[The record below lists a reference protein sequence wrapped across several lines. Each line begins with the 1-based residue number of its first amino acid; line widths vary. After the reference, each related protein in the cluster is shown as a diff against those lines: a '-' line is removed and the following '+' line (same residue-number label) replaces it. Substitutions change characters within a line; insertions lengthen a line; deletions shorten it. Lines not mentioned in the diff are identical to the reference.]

1 MAGGTGGSPSA
12 TKLSFGATT
21 PDCASAAIG
30 TRRAGTSTKRDSLSI
45 RGSEGGVGRQKATA
59 PSAGSRG
66 VRRGR
71 SFRRIHQQGGGGDG
85 GQGSRQPRI
94 LTETQPPPPAHPA
107 RGKVPPG

>member
-1 MAGGTGGSPSA
+1 MAAGTGGSPSA

-71 SFRRIHQQGGGGDG
+71 RLRRIHQQWGGGGG
-85 GQGSRQPRI
+85 RQVSRQPPV
-94 LTETQPPPPAHPA
+94 LPAAPT
-107 RGKVPPG
+107 PLP